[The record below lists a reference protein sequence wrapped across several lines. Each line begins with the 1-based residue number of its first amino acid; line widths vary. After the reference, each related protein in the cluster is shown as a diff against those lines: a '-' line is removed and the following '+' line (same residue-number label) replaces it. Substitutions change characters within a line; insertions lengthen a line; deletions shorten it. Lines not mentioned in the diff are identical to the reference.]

1 MRRQNNFSFT
11 NIHFSSE
18 VVWTKGH
25 ADDIQF
31 YISTSESLMNVFEHL
46 RKPLVEELDEN
57 EATQRLPL
65 RGNLRKHKIT

>member
-11 NIHFSSE
+11 SAHSSSE
-18 VVWTKGH
+18 KVWPKGH

-46 RKPLVEELDEN
+46 RKPLVEELGEN
-57 EATQRLPL
+57 EVTQR
-65 RGNLRKHKIT
+65 